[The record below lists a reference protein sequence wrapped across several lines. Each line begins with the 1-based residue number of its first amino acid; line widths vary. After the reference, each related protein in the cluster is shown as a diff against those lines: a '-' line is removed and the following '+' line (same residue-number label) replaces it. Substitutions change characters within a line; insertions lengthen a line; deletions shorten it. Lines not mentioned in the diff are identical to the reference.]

1 MIEVVCQRYFSYN
14 SSGLMS
20 FRIAELDA
28 QFADLQVKEQQWP
41 LPGPDVMHMYKK
53 YLTHTYKLG
62 QNIICACCGCI
73 SHDIME
79 FEIVLDS
86 YGRLRH
92 LRISE
97 DVDIPF
103 DFSGGIDVLESLT
116 AEQLME
122 AASQA

>member
-14 SSGLMS
+14 SLGLMS
-20 FRIAELDA
+20 FRIAESDA

-41 LPGPDVMHMYKK
+41 LPGPDVRPMYKK
-53 YLTHTYKLG
+53 YLTHTYKLS

-86 YGRLRH
+86 YGPFKVASLVRYPH
-92 LRISE
+92 LNPAKFICSNY
-97 DVDIPF
+97 IH
-103 DFSGGIDVLESLT
+103 
-116 AEQLME
+116 
-122 AASQA
+122 